1 MFPDTPGWP
10 LVLAL
15 YVGSALYW
23 SITRLQIS
31 LSLGGILKNDLI
43 HVRKDFILF
52 VLGQKRRVYVKHT
65 AYY

>member
-23 SITRLQIS
+23 SITRLQI
-31 LSLGGILKNDLI
+31 
-43 HVRKDFILF
+43 F
-52 VLGQKRRVYVKHT
+52 VIGRHFKE
-65 AYY
+65 